1 MLIQIRRQEM
11 TVPPLDF
18 KEHIVSRTFSI
29 SFHQKKEASHLHDQ
43 ASNKTLT
50 LSMKKKNQK
59 IVNKVKKNS
68 EVEEREGS

>member
-1 MLIQIRRQEM
+1 MRIQIKRQEM

-29 SFHQKKEASHLHDQ
+29 SFHQKKAASNDQ
-43 ASNKTLT
+43 ASNITIT
-50 LSMKKKNQK
+50 LSMKKKSQK

-68 EVEEREGS
+68 EVEEDGS

>member
-1 MLIQIRRQEM
+1 MRIQIKRQEM

-29 SFHQKKEASHLHDQ
+29 SFHQKKAASNDQ
-43 ASNKTLT
+43 ASNITLT
-50 LSMKKKNQK
+50 LSMKKKSQK

-68 EVEEREGS
+68 EVEEDGS

>member
-1 MLIQIRRQEM
+1 MRIQIKRQEM

-29 SFHQKKEASHLHDQ
+29 SFHQKKAASNDQ
-43 ASNKTLT
+43 ASNITLT
-50 LSMKKKNQK
+50 LSMKKKSQK

-68 EVEEREGS
+68 EVERDGS